1 MGVGAILIFFG
12 VALLAAR
19 IARPLAGVLGIP
31 SRRLGGVAGR
41 LAQENAQRNPQ
52 RTASTASALMI
63 GLALVT
69 LVATLA
75 AGITSTFTNAVEDLW
90 SGADYAIT
98 AQNNFSPLPA
108 SVADA
113 VEESPGVE
121 AVGNVRTGEA
131 QAFGDTF
138 FATAVEP
145 GGRVD
150 VQRRLEG
157 GVERGARLARRR
169 TARSS
174 TRTTPTTTTCA
185 SARRSSSPSRTARR
199 SSSRSR
205 ACSSRRPA
213 ARRSATSRS
222 RRRPGTSTTRSRA
235 TSTRSCAREGGQT
248 DANVAALEQ
257 TLDRVPEREGC
268 DAGASSS
275 TTRSRG

>member
-1 MGVGAILIFFG
+1 MGGA
-12 VALLAAR
+12 
-19 IARPLAGVLGIP
+19 
-31 SRRLGGVAGR
+31 AGR
-41 LAQENAQRNPQ
+41 LARENAQRNPQ

-69 LVATLA
+69 LVAILA

-98 AQNNFSPLPA
+98 AQNNFSPLPV

-131 QAFGDTF
+131 AG
-138 FATAVEP
+138 VRRHVLRHRREP
-145 GGRVD
+145 GDRVD

-157 GVERGARLARRR
+157 GVERGARLARRGR
-169 TARSS
+169 RL
-174 TRTTPTTTTCA
+174 RRRELRRRPRP
-185 SARRSSSPSRTARR
+185 ARRLADRPHLRERR
-199 SSSRSR
+199 DGAVHDRGRVR
-205 ACSSRRPA
+205 ARRPA

-235 TSTRSCAREGGQT
+235 TSTRSCAPR
-248 DANVAALEQ
+248 AARP
-257 TLDRVPEREGC
+257 TRTPPR
-268 DAGASSS
+268 SS
-275 TTRSRG
+275 RR